1 MATNGAPEGKID
13 FLGISSGG
21 ANLQKIVTYG
31 FYFVLAASMILIFV
45 MFEGTDDSPNWE
57 RIATMSVIVAAFFG
71 LGLVAISMGL
81 MLYGLEENG
90 ENQYVRVAAI
100 LTSAYLLEK
109 FLTDYNPTSWIG
121 DILSSIF

>member
-1 MATNGAPEGKID
+1 MTAGGVPEGKID

-21 ANLQKIVTYG
+21 GALQKIVTYG
-31 FYFVLAASMILIFV
+31 FYFILAASMILIFV

-121 DILSSIF
+121 NILSSIF